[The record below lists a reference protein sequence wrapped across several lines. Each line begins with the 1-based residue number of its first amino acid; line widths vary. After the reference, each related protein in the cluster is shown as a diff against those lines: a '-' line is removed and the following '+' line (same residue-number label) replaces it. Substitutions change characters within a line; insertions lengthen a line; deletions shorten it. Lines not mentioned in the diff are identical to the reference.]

1 MHCLTAALA
10 TAFTS
15 PELLPELRP
24 GQQHLRLTPCP
35 CTNTSVHSPAPL
47 QVRHQPPVG
56 FLGLWP
62 EFSLLN
68 HSCTPNVAI
77 TVVKGTMLLHAS
89 DLLQQG
95 QELATSYLGRAVM
108 APLQQRR
115 QMLQDGYGFEC
126 GCGRCGDCSAGRLAH
141 GLLLACAWL
150 LPVG

>member
-1 MHCLTAALA
+1 
-10 TAFTS
+10 
-15 PELLPELRP
+15 
-24 GQQHLRLTPCP
+24 
-35 CTNTSVHSPAPL
+35 
-47 QVRHQPPVG
+47 VRHQPPVG

-126 GCGRCGDCSAGRLAH
+126 GCGRCVGVQHWAAGAWAAASVCIPSACGGSCGVH
-141 GLLLACAWL
+141 SWQGWWL
-150 LPVG
+150 